1 MTEGADTP
9 KLEQKLT
16 RLNQLSRILKARS
29 TMLSSLTKWEGE
41 ANRIFDK
48 LKTVEDENKVDQVL
62 ELIFPVIKKI
72 DELREGIQQ
81 ADDLIAMQPI
91 KNQAQN
97 KGK

>member
-1 MTEGADTP
+1 
-9 KLEQKLT
+9 
-16 RLNQLSRILKARS
+16 
-29 TMLSSLTKWEGE
+29 MLSSLTKWEGE